1 MNLLVRKAM
10 ISDFKFIQ
18 SLHLEIERVEC
29 HFDSNLVKDTFL
41 SKEGIKTL
49 RKNLENK
56 DIYCLVAVIDDE
68 IVGFIDGEIQ
78 DKYFYKEKVA
88 YIGHLCVAQNYRN
101 RGIAQRLLNEFEVF
115 VKNKGASFVKLNAFP
130 KNKLA
135 VQFYLKN
142 GFSEYSVLYQK
153 KL

>member
-29 HFDSNLVKDTFL
+29 PFDSNLVKDTFL

-56 DIYCLVAVIDDE
+56 DIYCLVALVNDE

-78 DKYFYKEKVA
+78 DKYFIKRKLHILGTYVLHRIIEIEV
-88 YIGHLCVAQNYRN
+88 LL
-101 RGIAQRLLNEFEVF
+101 RGF
-115 VKNKGASFVKLNAFP
+115 
-130 KNKLA
+130 
-135 VQFYLKN
+135 
-142 GFSEYSVLYQK
+142 
-153 KL
+153 